1 MMVER
6 LGMAVIYQ
14 PSRHSTAEAPMS
26 PHRIIALSLLA
37 SGVVL
42 GVLGLAFLLALGRP
56 LVGWILLGVA
66 LADGAM
72 AMFFARRGPA

>member
-1 MMVER
+1 
-6 LGMAVIYQ
+6 
-14 PSRHSTAEAPMS
+14 MS

-37 SGVVL
+37 SAVL
-42 GVLGLAFLLALGRP
+42 VGILGLTFLFALGKP
-56 LVGWILLGVA
+56 LVGWILLAVA